1 MHSCSFVSDISTLK
15 RRQKNLLGSTAIAP
29 IRSQHNPMQWDPMRE
44 TSYCL
49 RGSRIGQTGQRAIQ
63 RSSLLNAPAQR
74 LTGLGKRT
82 QRNFFSQ
89 KEFWR
94 IHSRTMAP
102 TL

>member
-1 MHSCSFVSDISTLK
+1 MHSCSFVSDISTLNGG
-15 RRQKNLLGSTAIAP
+15 RKNLFGSTAIAP
-29 IRSQHNPMQWDPMRE
+29 TRIQHSPMQWDPMRE

-63 RSSLLNAPAQR
+63 RSSLLTAPAQR
-74 LTGLGKRT
+74 LTGFGKRS
-82 QRNFFSQ
+82 QRNFFSK

-94 IHSRTMAP
+94 IYSRTMAP